1 MAEFKLMKID
11 IKKIQEHTKLIQ
23 ELPHSKVLNTG
34 QAIAPNLFSLKQK
47 PLDTFKKIKPSKTLY
62 QYNYGRFDNG
72 IT

>member
-47 PLDTFKKIKPSKTLY
+47 PLDTFKKIKPSKILY
-62 QYNYGRFDNG
+62 NGRFNNG
-72 IT
+72 SNYT